1 MLLLNMCNK
10 LELLVLF
17 VCVGRL
23 VNFFSAWVGQKNLL
37 YCSLLMGISTLPTLW
52 IVCWGLLI
60 TGVNQVKKKKF
71 IFKKTII
78 FRHVVFLESFL
89 LYLLLCRILLK
100 TFLQIKCTIN
110 MCIEQIKSIKRLTM
124 KWYQKLI
131 MIMNNQKLIMI

>member
-1 MLLLNMCNK
+1 MILLNMCNK

-52 IVCWGLLI
+52 IVCWQVLI
-60 TGVNQVKKKKF
+60 RWKKKT

-89 LYLLLCRILLK
+89 LYLLLYRILLK
-100 TFLQIKCTIN
+100 TFLQIKCAIN

>member
-1 MLLLNMCNK
+1 MILLNMCNK
-10 LELLVLF
+10 LELLGLF

-23 VNFFSAWVGQKNLL
+23 VKFFSAWVGQKNLL
-37 YCSLLMGISTLPTLW
+37 YCGLLMGISTLLTLW

-60 TGVNQVKKKKF
+60 TGVNQVKKKT
-71 IFKKTII
+71 ILKKTII

-89 LYLLLCRILLK
+89 LYLLLYRILLK
-100 TFLQIKCTIN
+100 TFLQITCTIN
-110 MCIEQIKSIKRLTM
+110 MCIKQIKSIKRLTM